1 MISTLLSWMEF
12 MFSHVDKFK
21 YVTKTKLVIRYPSGY
36 RESVDSFVK
45 IIKNFTFKEILLI
58 FSFES
63 FGKIGD
69 SLQIND
75 YLLIKETTWE
85 LELR

>member
-36 RESVDSFVK
+36 RESVESFVK
-45 IIKNFTFKEILLI
+45 IIKNFTDNRA
-58 FSFES
+58 ES
-63 FGKIGD
+63 PL
-69 SLQIND
+69 LQI
-75 YLLIKETTWE
+75 WG
-85 LELR
+85 

>member
-1 MISTLLSWMEF
+1 MISTLLSWMKF
-12 MFSHVDKFK
+12 LFGHVNKFK

-69 SLQIND
+69 S
-75 YLLIKETTWE
+75 
-85 LELR
+85 